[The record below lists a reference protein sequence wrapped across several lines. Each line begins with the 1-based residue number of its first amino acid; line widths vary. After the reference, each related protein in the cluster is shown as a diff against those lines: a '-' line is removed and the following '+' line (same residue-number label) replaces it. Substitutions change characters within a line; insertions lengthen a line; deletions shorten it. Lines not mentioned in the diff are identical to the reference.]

1 MMNRLRWS
9 LNLIATFALLT
20 LFAAPAF
27 AGEADLKVPSV
38 DLANFKFG
46 NTVIQGNYLM
56 MMGLLVCILA
66 GIFGWYQYGQTKALP
81 VHKSMSDVSH
91 IIWETCKSYLWQQG
105 KFLALLWILIGA
117 CIFYYFGYL
126 EHKDAF
132 SVFVILSAS
141 VLGILGSYGVAWFGI
156 RINTIANSRTAFA
169 SLKGQG
175 LQCLPFLCAVA

>member
-56 MMGLLVCILA
+56 MMGLIVCVLA
-66 GIFGWYQYGQTKALP
+66 GVFGLYQYVQTKALQ

-91 IIWETCKSYLWQQG
+91 IIWETCKS
-105 KFLALLWILIGA
+105 
-117 CIFYYFGYL
+117 
-126 EHKDAF
+126 
-132 SVFVILSAS
+132 
-141 VLGILGSYGVAWFGI
+141 
-156 RINTIANSRTAFA
+156 
-169 SLKGQG
+169 
-175 LQCLPFLCAVA
+175 